1 MRCLIRFDSFRNV
14 LAGVGIL
21 GNPPGRP
28 LLGAMRTQGF
38 TLGYSRFLPPGERQD
53 PRRGRNSSIPGLR
66 IQTGGTRH
74 SLFID
79 LGSMKD
85 MCECLPSR

>member
-38 TLGYSRFLPPGERQD
+38 TLGYSRFLPPGGGSALGLETQGLQNTSPKPSNESER
-53 PRRGRNSSIPGLR
+53 R
-66 IQTGGTRH
+66 
-74 SLFID
+74 
-79 LGSMKD
+79 
-85 MCECLPSR
+85 PST